1 MLANLIPVLGSL
13 LDKVIPDPK
22 LAAEAKLK
30 ALEMAQKGELANLD
44 ADVRLALGQMEINKV
59 EAGTDMFRGGWRPF
73 TGWICA
79 LGLGTQF
86 ILAPILTWIGRLS
99 GSNIDFPVLDMSVL
113 LTLLFGM
120 LGLGTLRTQEKI
132 RGVNS
137 RMK

>member
-44 ADVRLALGQMEINKV
+44 AETRLALGQMKINKE

-86 ILAPILTWIGRLS
+86 ILAPVLTWIGRLF

-120 LGLGTLRTQEKI
+120 LGLGTLRTQEKLK
-132 RGVNS
+132 GV
-137 RMK
+137 K